1 MFEGTGVNFSADSVL
16 WYDKPLYPY
25 KGLRANPNLSRDF
38 EISAEG
44 GIDSDLKRDLVGD
57 WRDTVKEAGVSFAET
72 AKSLVSKGGK

>member
-25 KGLRANPNLSRDF
+25 KGLRANPHLSRTF
-38 EISAEG
+38 ETSAEG
-44 GIDSDLKRDLVGD
+44 GIDSELKRDLVGD
-57 WRDTVKEAGVSFAET
+57 WRDTAKEAGTSLAQT